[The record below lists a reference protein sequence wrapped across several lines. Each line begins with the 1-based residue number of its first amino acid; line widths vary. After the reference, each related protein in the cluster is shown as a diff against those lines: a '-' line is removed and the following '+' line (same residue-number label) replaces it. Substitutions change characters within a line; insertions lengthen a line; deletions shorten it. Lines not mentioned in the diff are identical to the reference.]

1 MKVIQQ
7 IKGTIN
13 WTLTDLHEKYGP
25 VVRLAPGEL
34 TFISAKAWQ
43 DIYGNRQGKPL
54 PTNEAYGVREK
65 EFFGALGLLWVGDA
79 AEHARHRKV
88 LSGAFSDKSLRD
100 QEHII
105 RRYVDLLV
113 KRMHERVG
121 QPVDLWAWLN
131 YTTFDLIG
139 DLTFGE
145 PFGCLE
151 NSRFHPWISFIFS
164 RLKMMMYGQI
174 MITLGLL
181 GSIIYFL
188 VPKWVKSEAL
198 VHIAFTKAKVDNRRA
213 RKTERPDFMSHILS
227 HTVSADA
234 RASGKGI
241 SEAELYADSNILIMA
256 GSETSATLMSATM
269 YHLLATPHALARLT
283 REIRAAFSSEAD
295 IDFAS
300 VSRSSPYLLAVINEG
315 LRIQPPLPAG
325 INRVTRPE
333 GAVIDGRFVA
343 GGTNVQVPHW
353 ACYHNSRNF
362 RDADDFVP
370 ERWLA
375 GSGSG
380 SGSGAPGDEDAA
392 SRYADDNRPVF
403 QPFSVGN
410 RNCLGRTLA
419 ITETRLILT
428 RLLWNFD
435 MELMPESRDWARQ
448 KTFMLYEKKPLMI
461 KMTPVRRESAQGG
474 NVEKA

>member
-1 MKVIQQ
+1 MELMKVIQQ
-7 IKGTIN
+7 IRGTIN

-34 TFISAKAWQ
+34 TFISVKAWQ

-79 AEHARHRKV
+79 TEHARHRKV
-88 LSGAFSDKSLRD
+88 LSPAFSDKSLRD

-105 RRYVDLLV
+105 RGYVDLLM
-113 KRMHERVG
+113 KRMHERAG

-151 NSRFHPWISFIFS
+151 HSRFHPWITFIFS

-174 MITLGLL
+174 MITLGPIGTL
-181 GSIIYFL
+181 IYWL
-188 VPKWVKSEAL
+188 VPKSLKNEAL
-198 VHIAFTKAKVDNRRA
+198 DHIAFTKAKVDNRQK
-213 RKTERPDFMSHILS
+213 RKTARPDFMSHILS
-227 HTVSADA
+227 HTVSAEA
-234 RASGKGI
+234 KSAGTGI
-241 SEAELYADSNILIMA
+241 SEQELYADSNILIMA
-256 GSETSATLMSATM
+256 GSETSATLMSSTM
-269 YHLLATPHALARLT
+269 YHLITTPHVLARLT
-283 REIRAAFSSEAD
+283 REIRAAFATEAE

-300 VSRSSPYLLAVINEG
+300 ASRSRYLLAVINEG
-315 LRIQPPLPAG
+315 LRIHPPLPAG

-362 RDADDFVP
+362 NDADDFVP
-370 ERWLA
+370 ERWLDD
-375 GSGSG
+375 GKGG
-380 SGSGAPGDEDAA
+380 CEEGAEK
-392 SRYADDNRPVF
+392 YATDNKAVF
-403 QPFSVGN
+403 QPFSFGN

-435 MELMPESRDWARQ
+435 FELMPESQNWAYQ
-448 KTFMLYEKKPLMI
+448 KVFMLYEKKPLMV
-461 KMTPVRRESAQGG
+461 KMTPARRES
-474 NVEKA
+474 V